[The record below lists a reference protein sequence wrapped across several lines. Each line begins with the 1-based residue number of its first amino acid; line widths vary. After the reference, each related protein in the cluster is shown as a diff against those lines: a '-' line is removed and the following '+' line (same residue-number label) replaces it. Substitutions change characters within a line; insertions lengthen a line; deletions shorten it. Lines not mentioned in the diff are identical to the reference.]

1 MSEPGENVRPAVN
14 AVTDR
19 QEATVRVA
27 GHDRLGGAR
36 RLLRRRNALDRPRFL
51 YVVMAF
57 VLVFLFA
64 PILLVVVFSFN
75 ATHSLATFSGT
86 SLRWYKQLMHDSALL
101 SSLVVSLE
109 IAAATTVVSAV
120 LGTLLALGLV
130 RAGKRWT
137 RPAQTLA
144 VWPLL
149 NPEIATAVGLLLFFT
164 QFGLTLSPTTITIA
178 HITWA
183 IPYVALILRSRIV
196 GLDPEIEDAAR
207 DLGATDLGALRLVV
221 LPLLWPAIIASGLLI
236 FVMSFDDFV
245 TSYFTTGAGVP
256 PLPVAI
262 YSMIKHG
269 VSPEI
274 NAVGTVMMFLSVGS
288 VLLALAVFRMRSAGA
303 KEKAV
308 VDLTGGGVA

>member
-1 MSEPGENVRPAVN
+1 
-14 AVTDR
+14 
-19 QEATVRVA
+19 
-27 GHDRLGGAR
+27 
-36 RLLRRRNALDRPRFL
+36 LRRRNALDRPRFL